1 MRGKWGRG
9 EEGREGTGE
18 GEEGVVVTEILE
30 RLCRAGD
37 LRGHLQRACEECLAR
52 AAAATRR
59 EAEEE
64 GDKKEAEKRN
74 KKINKGE

>member
-1 MRGKWGRG
+1 MGRK
-9 EEGREGTGE
+9 

-37 LRGHLQRACEECLAR
+37 LRGHLQRACEECQAR

-59 EAEEE
+59 EAEE
-64 GDKKEAEKRN
+64 GSDKKAAGKRN
-74 KKINKGE
+74 KEIEGEV